1 MLAAISAHAIAA
13 PPAIAHLERRSI
25 FRYRGLAMKKLLTS
39 VVLIACCM
47 AAPPA
52 IGQGAANDV
61 TDMQA
66 LRQAV
71 KNDKR
76 ALVESLMKLDAA
88 EAKRFWPIYDSYQ
101 RSLDQTSR
109 RRVVELQELMFRD
122 KALTNASAKHYVNEL
137 LAIDDAEIKDRKA
150 MRNRVMRALPPTKA
164 ARYMQLEEKIRAVA
178 DYDEASVVPL
188 AR

>member
-1 MLAAISAHAIAA
+1 MKNVLVGLALIALSIAA
-13 PPAIAHLERRSI
+13 PCGWAQD
-25 FRYRGLAMKKLLTS
+25 K
-39 VVLIACCM
+39 V
-47 AAPPA
+47 
-52 IGQGAANDV
+52 NDV

-76 ALVESLMKLDAA
+76 AFVESVMKLTDA
-88 EAKRFWPIYDSYQ
+88 EAKRFWPIYAGYQ
-101 RSLDQTSR
+101 KSLDQTSR

>member
-1 MLAAISAHAIAA
+1 
-13 PPAIAHLERRSI
+13 
-25 FRYRGLAMKKLLTS
+25 MKNLLTS

-47 AAPPA
+47 AAPSA

-76 ALVESLMKLDAA
+76 AFVESVMKLDAA
-88 EAKRFWPIYDSYQ
+88 EAKRFWPIYNSYQ

-150 MRNRVMRALPPTKA
+150 MRNRVMRALPPAKA